1 MFADRIWEEWS
12 ADLFDQDLS
21 AAFPITT
28 APQGLAFAN
37 ALREYWIANGQ
48 VPTFY
53 LSIYGA
59 PEL

>member
-1 MFADRIWEEWS
+1 MWICPATLTSLAITNIDGVART
-12 ADLFDQDLS
+12 
-21 AAFPITT
+21 AA
-28 APQGLAFAN
+28 QNGQAFAN